1 MSNSLY
7 HIRNYRPADFDEY
20 ARLLIEAEKLEPIGR
35 FISLQ
40 VLLESLNRPNYSPE
54 QDLFIV
60 ETHGNAVGYM
70 EVTPEVDIGRI
81 IVNCFILP
89 DHRRKGLARELLGHA
104 MLRVKGTAVKVAHIN
119 IPLGNATAEKVLSRL
134 DFKPVRSFL
143 QLRLDVAQGCR
154 PDVNTTLLEYHHLQR
169 GEEDKLAEIQNRSFA
184 GTWGYKFNTVEEIIY
199 YTNVGDCSPED
210 VILAF
215 DGDKVIGYCW
225 TRMTCEAE
233 AATEERKGR
242 IFMLGVEPD
251 FRGRGAGRG
260 LLSAGLSYLE
270 NKGVRVVELTVD
282 SENEAACALYRFIGF
297 ETWSS
302 SLWYEKMI
310 A

>member
-20 ARLLIEAEKLEPIGR
+20 ARLLIEAEKLEPTGR
-35 FISLQ
+35 FISSQ
-40 VLLESLNRPNYSPE
+40 VLRESLNRPNYSSE

-60 ETHGNAVGYM
+60 ETPGNAVGYM

-81 IVNCFILP
+81 IISCFILP
-89 DHRRKGLARELLGHA
+89 YHRRKGLAGELLGHA
-104 MLRVKGTAVKVAHIN
+104 MRRAEETGVKVAHIN
-119 IPLGNATAEKVLSRL
+119 IPQGNAVAEKVLSSL

-143 QLRLDVAQGCR
+143 QLRLDVAQSCW
-154 PDVNTTLLEYHHLQR
+154 PDVSPTLLEYHHLQW

-184 GTWGYKFNTVEEIIY
+184 GTWGYKSNTVEEVIY

-233 AATEERKGR
+233 ADTEERKGQ

-270 NKGVRVVELTVD
+270 NKGVQVVELTVD
-282 SENEAACALYRFIGF
+282 SENESACALYRSIGF
-297 ETWSS
+297 EKRSS
-302 SLWYEKMI
+302 NLWYEK
-310 A
+310 AVV